1 MYYLFVR
8 LSKHGQRELCESYL
22 KNSKDNQNGNLTLCY
37 RCVVVLSIEGVQLIG
52 FKTFSSKKK
61 NLRRENCFN
70 LIVSRI
76 ISTRLIMRAYN
87 ILAFS

>member
-8 LSKHGQRELCESYL
+8 LSKHGQRELYESYL

-61 NLRRENCFN
+61 LRKENCFN
-70 LIVSRI
+70 LIYVIVSRI
-76 ISTRLIMRAYN
+76 I
-87 ILAFS
+87 

>member
-8 LSKHGQRELCESYL
+8 LSKHGQRELYESYL
-22 KNSKDNQNGNLTLCY
+22 KNGDLTLCY

-76 ISTRLIMRAYN
+76 I
-87 ILAFS
+87 